1 MVSYELVKNIDFES
15 EKRNKLTRLAGEM
28 KKYYKDT
35 PDDEKISINEAV
47 DDIED

>member
-1 MVSYELVKNIDFES
+1 MVSYELVKNIDFER
-15 EKRNKLTRLAGEM
+15 EKGNKLNNLAGEM
-28 KKYYKDT
+28 KKYYDNT